1 MAVGGNDMD
10 RYVKKYLDYLKNV
23 KKRSDSTLSQYKS
36 VLKEF
41 SNYRYKKEDFRKY
54 LKDISKN
61 APKTQQMK
69 LSIVKGYLNWLYSQ
83 GYIKTRF
90 WEDAEAPR
98 SKALPH
104 YFSPEE
110 LSKFFSVVDDPY
122 YKALFRFLVNTG
134 MRISEFMMLSTED
147 IQYFGSTARIRIRG
161 KGSKERVIQV
171 DAEIMEEVL
180 STGILNQK
188 PSVRT
193 IQRKMKEYLKKAGI
207 KKKLTPHSLRHTFA
221 ILLMEHGVPLNR
233 IQSLLGH
240 ESIATTSIYLKIVGE
255 GEKIPKVF

>member
-1 MAVGGNDMD
+1 ME
-10 RYVKKYLDYLKNV
+10 RLSKKYLDYLKNV
-23 KKRSDSTLSQYKS
+23 KKRSDSTLRQYKS
-36 VLKEF
+36 VLREF
-41 SNYRYKKEDFRKY
+41 SKYRYRREDFKRY

-61 APKTQQMK
+61 SPKTQHMK
-69 LSIVKGYLNWLYSQ
+69 LSVVRRYLDWLHSQ
-83 GYIKTRF
+83 GYIKKRF

-98 SKALPH
+98 SRALPH
-104 YFSPEE
+104 YFSPKE
-110 LSKFFSVVDDPY
+110 LSKFFSVIDDPY

-134 MRISEFMMLSTED
+134 LRISEFMELSEDD
-147 IQYFGSTARIRIRG
+147 IQFFDQIVRIRIRG

-171 DAEIMEEVL
+171 DPEIMEEVM
-180 STGILNQK
+180 TQGILKKK

-193 IQRKMKEYLKKAGI
+193 IQRKMKEYINKAGI

-221 ILLMEHGVPLNR
+221 ILLMEQGVPLNR

-255 GEKIPKVF
+255 GEKIPRVF